1 MNTFVS
7 ELRRRNVLRV
17 GTAYAL
23 AAWIIIEAG
32 SVLLPT
38 FGASEG
44 TFQTYVIVVLA
55 GFVVSIVFAWIF
67 EMTPEGVKLDK
78 DVDRAAPAE
87 KPSSHTMNYAII
99 GLLIVAL
106 AVSITFNVT
115 GIRDRDY
122 ESPTFSGVPKSIA
135 VLPFASRSSNPDN
148 IIFADGIHDDILTKL
163 AKIAALKVISRTS
176 VMEYRDTTKN
186 VREIGRELGVDTIL
200 SGTVQRI
207 GDNVRIN
214 MTLIDAET
222 DISLWAESFDRQ
234 LTMQGIFALQSE
246 ISESVSGTLQT
257 ALSPTAQQR
266 IASIPT
272 ADLRAYNRYHEAREN
287 LSYRR
292 RETLLEARTQFEEAV
307 AFDPE
312 YAEAHAGLAESILL
326 LMINH
331 QEIPFD
337 EALALAQQEIDR
349 ALALDPDLADA
360 HAIEGLLKVN
370 VWSRNRLGSENIDA
384 ETSFRRAI
392 ALNPNHASAHMW
404 FASLRDNE
412 DKLDEAIQLYQKAMD
427 LDPLAR
433 IPFSN
438 LPMIY
443 AKQGHHR
450 EALDLWVNAT
460 DVHPEWPT
468 IYEYIA
474 VHLMGMGRLDE
485 AFAWNREARELTSDP
500 FIGGNIN
507 FGIYITFGEIEK
519 AKALL
524 AEFPDDHPLTPLI
537 DGFRL
542 LVDGDNNAA
551 LRFFEKIIDSGSM
564 PPDFVYDI
572 ASDIA
577 LLVNELDLAR
587 KYTLLKNPIL
597 ASDAELQVNR
607 RTADNIIKLAYIHKE
622 TGNEKRAYELLSA
635 TLPVVQ
641 ELPRLGTFGYG
652 ISDVHIF
659 ALLGRTEDALS
670 TLRAAVNAGY
680 RGSIM
685 QNNWLLE
692 EDPYLKSIRDDP
704 RFVAIVSEI
713 QSYIEVMRINLE
725 QTQTSGNWDSLLG
738 RVKTT

>member
-78 DVDRAAPAE
+78 DVDRAAPVD
-87 KPSSHTMNYAII
+87 KRSSHTMNYAII

-122 ESPTFSGVPKSIA
+122 ASPTFNGVPKSIA

-186 VREIGRELGVDTIL
+186 AREIGRELGVDTIL
-200 SGTVQRI
+200 AGTVQRI

-222 DISLWAESFDRQ
+222 DTSLWAESFDRQ

-266 IASIPT
+266 IATIPT
-272 ADLRAYNRYHEAREN
+272 EDLRAYSRYSEARDK

-292 RETLLEARTQFEEAV
+292 RETLLDARTLFEQAV
-307 AFDPE
+307 EFDPD

-331 QEIPFD
+331 QEIPFND
-337 EALALAQQEIDR
+337 AITMAQQEIDR
-349 ALALDPDLADA
+349 ALSLDPDLADA
-360 HAIEGLLKVN
+360 HAIEGLLHLR
-370 VWSRNRLGSENIDA
+370 VWEKGRLGSENIDA

-404 FASLRDNE
+404 FASLRDSE
-412 DKLDEAIQLYQKAMD
+412 DRLDDAIQLYQRAMD
-427 LDPLAR
+427 LDPMAR

-443 AKQGHHR
+443 AKQGHHQ

-460 DVHPEWPT
+460 GIHPEWPT

-485 AFAWNREARELTSDP
+485 AFAWNREARGLTTDP
-500 FIGGNIN
+500 FMGGNIN
-507 FGIYITFGEIEK
+507 IGVYITFGEIEK
-519 AKALL
+519 AKTLL
-524 AEFPDDHPLTPLI
+524 AEFPDEHPLADLVE
-537 DGFRL
+537 GFRL
-542 LVDGDNNAA
+542 LIDGDITAA
-551 LRFFEKIIDSGSM
+551 LRHFEQLIDSGST
-564 PPDFVYDI
+564 PPDFIYDI
-572 ASDIA
+572 ASDCA

-587 KYTLLKNPIL
+587 KFTLLKNPVL
-597 ASDAELQVNR
+597 ASDAELQVGR
-607 RTADNIIKLAYIHKE
+607 YTADNVIKLAYIHKE

-641 ELPRLGTFGYG
+641 QFPRLGTFGHG
-652 ISDVHIF
+652 ISDVEIF
-659 ALLGRTEDALS
+659 AMLGRTEDALS
-670 TLRAAVNAGY
+670 TLREAVDAGY
-680 RGSIM
+680 RGSIIK
-685 QNNWLLE
+685 NNWLLE
-692 EDPYLKSIRDDP
+692 DDPYLKSIRDDP

-713 QSYIEVMRINLE
+713 RTYIEAMRINLE
-725 QTQTSGNWDSLLG
+725 RVQSSGNWDSLLA